1 MAPGIQNL
9 IVKCVALAPFLA
21 TLIGYVVGWANGA
34 SSLLDRERM
43 GIETW
48 DHTALFIWL
57 FFQLVVPNVSLYCVN
72 GVGRTL
78 QKFASDFNVS
88 FLYTLFILGL
98 L

>member
-21 TLIGYVVGWANGA
+21 TFIGCVVGWANGA

-48 DHTALFIWL
+48 DYTALFIWL

-78 QKFASDFNVS
+78 QKFASDFNVR
-88 FLYTLFILGL
+88 LRNLAYAGKN
-98 L
+98 